1 MAVAGYLDR
10 RGDGA
15 RRREIVTPEGIPIQF
30 TLASIGERAT
40 ALVIDLLIIAAVVI
54 GVVIVASLAAP
65 GADGWVGALA
75 LLLVTL
81 LRHFYFAYFEIR
93 GHGATPG
100 KRAAGIRVI
109 DARGGSLEASAIL
122 ARNLVRELELW
133 MPMTFIVASSLVWPD
148 APAWMWVVATAWLV
162 LVSLLPLFNKD
173 NLRVGDLIGG
183 TLVVVQ
189 PGPAPRRPRRRRRA
203 GAPGGAPAAAPAGVP
218 GRRRTSGSVARS
230 PRRARRPPA
239 LRIHR
244 DPARRLRRLRAAGAR
259 GPPARRG
266 RGRRRRGAGG
276 GREDPGQGPLRRDGA
291 TRRRRALPARL
302 LHRPARPP
310 RAAPALR
317 QAARRQARSMSGPRR
332 RRRSA
337 AARYSKTRARSA
349 VDTPSRS
356 CRSRL

>member
-189 PGPAPRRPRRRRRA
+189 PRVQLRADLADAAARAAPV
-203 GAPGGAPAAAPAGVP
+203 GAPAAAPGGVP
-218 GRRRTSGSVARS
+218 G
-230 PRRARRPPA
+230 
-239 LRIHR
+239 
-244 DPARRLRRLRAAGAR
+244 
-259 GPPARRG
+259 
-266 RGRRRRGAGG
+266 
-276 GREDPGQGPLRRDGA
+276 
-291 TRRRRALPARL
+291 
-302 LHRPARPP
+302 
-310 RAAPALR
+310 AAPGGVGGAV
-317 QAARRQARSMSGPRR
+317 
-332 RRRSA
+332 A
-337 AARYSKTRARSA
+337 AARAAAAPRYAFTETQLDVYGVYELQVLEGLLRGEAAADAGAVQAVAEKIRAKVHYAETVRPGDDERFLRDFYTA
-349 VDTPSRS
+349 LRAHLEQ
-356 CRSRL
+356 RLLFGKRRADKHDR